1 MLWLKRHIFGFY
13 LPTVL
18 VKKGGFLPLG
28 GANPVP
34 PSPLTHTQP
43 SAKHASTHSTH
54 PKTQTLVNSVSFLA
68 RASQQQTLQQISSTI
83 PTLYGE
89 RSLSPEQ
96 KQACFALKQF
106 LQGTQVYYV
115 SRVRAQGSQLHPGSP
130 TWWVTLASS
139 HDLLQG

>member
-18 VKKGGFLPLG
+18 VKKGGFFPLG

-34 PSPLTHTQP
+34 PSPLTHTAN
-43 SAKHASTHSTH
+43 AKHASTHLTH

-68 RASQQQTLQQISSTI
+68 RASQPQTLQQISSTI

-96 KQACFALKQF
+96 TCFALKEL

-139 HDLLQG
+139 NDLLQR